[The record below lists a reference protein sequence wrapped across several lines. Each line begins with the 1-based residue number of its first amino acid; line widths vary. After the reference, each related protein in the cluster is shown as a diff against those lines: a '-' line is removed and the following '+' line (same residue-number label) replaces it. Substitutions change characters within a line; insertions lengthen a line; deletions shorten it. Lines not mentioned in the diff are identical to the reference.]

1 MERCVTVSFLLR
13 TSDAHS
19 CVLLYIYAPPGE
31 KKLQIFYEKM
41 SLGQEGFF
49 FLEQLAFPISDL
61 CVRVIFLIFLFFLG
75 KRLDLRDDLFLM
87 PPYDFFFFSF

>member
-1 MERCVTVSFLLR
+1 MEGVFPCPSYCELVTLIVVCFFIYMHFL
-13 TSDAHS
+13 AKK
-19 CVLLYIYAPPGE
+19 

-49 FLEQLAFPISDL
+49 FLEQLEFPISDL

-75 KRLDLRDDLFLM
+75 KCLDLRDDLFLM
-87 PPYDFFFFSF
+87 PP